1 MIILNGEIADGE
13 SAFLDQG
20 LYFGRGLFETIL
32 VKNKP
37 LFIEEHLNRI
47 NAGLKVIGIN
57 RKVQEDDII
66 NAVSKLKCMD
76 CVLKLVVT
84 EKNIIFTVRK
94 NNYTKEQYE
103 KGFKVKISSVKRNQY
118 SRLTYLKSL
127 NYLENILEH
136 DKCIT
141 EGYNEVLFFN
151 VENNLSEGSVSNV
164 YFIKNNKIYTPSI
177 ECGLLNGTVRKFI
190 INNFE
195 VVEGKFNKDTLMNA
209 DGIFLTNSVMGVMK
223 VSTLC
228 DKKLDDNVIIENIK
242 EYYENYIKEN
252 Y

>member
-57 RKVQEDDII
+57 REIQEHDII
-66 NAVSKLKCMD
+66 NAVSKLKCTD

-94 NNYTKEQYE
+94 NNYTEEQYE

-118 SRLTYLKSL
+118 SKLTYLKSL

-136 DKCIT
+136 DSCIA

-164 YFIKNNKIYTPSI
+164 YFIKNDKIYTPSI

-195 VVEGKFNKDTLMNA
+195 VVEGKFDKEVLMNA

-223 VSTLC
+223 VSSLYN
-228 DKKLDDNVIIENIK
+228 KKFDDNVIIENIK
-242 EYYENYIKEN
+242 NYYEKHIREN

>member
-223 VSTLC
+223 VSNLC

-242 EYYENYIKEN
+242 EYYENYIKGN